1 MSCPGT
7 TSSRSST
14 IPAIDD
20 AGVADFRTALAS
32 AGVGI
37 SSVLPLF
44 RWSGPDEEDRR
55 AAVRYWKRA
64 IQIASDLG
72 VDTMNS
78 EFNGNP
84 REAAVCERQFW
95 RSMEELLPE
104 FEKAGIRLV
113 LEPHPDD
120 WEEDGKRALDLIRG
134 INSPLVS
141 FLYCAPHTFHQGN
154 DCDGIMDKAG
164 DLLTMVHVADAY
176 DHTASSGLRYIVNPP
191 GSQVTVHQHL
201 DIGQGE
207 VDFGQFFAGLER
219 IGFDGIVTSCVF
231 AWEDRAHRLQRLSC
245 ATPSA
250 RTSTSGPPHRPSSH
264 QLRHPR
270 RKHHEHPHPHHPPA
284 STAPPGRERAER
296 TSPVFN
302 PATGEQTG
310 VLDLA
315 SADLVGEVVA
325 NAKAAW
331 PDWAETSLAKRT
343 KVLFAFR
350 QLLDERK
357 QEIAAL
363 ITAEHGKVLDDAL
376 GEVTRGLEVAEF
388 ACGIPHLL
396 KGGSPR
402 TRRPAS
408 TSTRCG
414 SRSAS
419 SRSSLPSTS
428 RPWCRCGSSPSPSP
442 AGTRSS
448 SSPARRTPRPRSPSL
463 DCGRRPDSPTAS

>member
-1 MSCPGT
+1 M
-7 TSSRSST
+7 
-14 IPAIDD
+14 
-20 AGVADFRTALAS
+20 
-32 AGVGI
+32 
-37 SSVLPLF
+37 LPLF

-207 VDFGQFFAGLER
+207 VDFAAVLR
-219 IGFDGIVTSCVF
+219 RPR
-231 AWEDRAHRLQRLSC
+231 ADRLRRDRHVVRLRLGGPSDRLQRLH
-245 ATPSA
+245 A
-250 RTSTSGPPHRPSSH
+250 R
-264 QLRHPR
+264 
-270 RKHHEHPHPHHPPA
+270 HHPLVPRQVGHPTPTLPHQPA
-284 STAPPGRERAER
+284 HPKE
-296 TSPVFN
+296 
-302 PATGEQTG
+302 
-310 VLDLA
+310 
-315 SADLVGEVVA
+315 
-325 NAKAAW
+325 
-331 PDWAETSLAKRT
+331 
-343 KVLFAFR
+343 
-350 QLLDERK
+350 
-357 QEIAAL
+357 
-363 ITAEHGKVLDDAL
+363 
-376 GEVTRGLEVAEF
+376 
-388 ACGIPHLL
+388 
-396 KGGSPR
+396 
-402 TRRPAS
+402 
-408 TSTRCG
+408 
-414 SRSAS
+414 
-419 SRSSLPSTS
+419 PS
-428 RPWCRCGSSPSPSP
+428 
-442 AGTRSS
+442 
-448 SSPARRTPRPRSPSL
+448 
-463 DCGRRPDSPTAS
+463 